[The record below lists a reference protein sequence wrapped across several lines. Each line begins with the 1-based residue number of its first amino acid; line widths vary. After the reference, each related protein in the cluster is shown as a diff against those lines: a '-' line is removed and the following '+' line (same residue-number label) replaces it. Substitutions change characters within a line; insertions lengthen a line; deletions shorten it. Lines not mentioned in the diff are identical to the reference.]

1 MVKPKKDRSKHNND
15 MATNSVRTIYVQDM
29 SKLAGSLD
37 DPIRVA
43 GMLPGVTS
51 DAAFSENFISIRG
64 NSPRGLKY
72 VVEGVEL
79 NNPTHFARIGS
90 SGGTFTIFSTQLLDK
105 SDFYIGAFPAEYNN
119 ALSGILDVNF
129 RKATMKKKKPVLK

>member
-1 MVKPKKDRSKHNND
+1 MHNND

-51 DAAFSENFISIRG
+51 DAAFR
-64 NSPRGLKY
+64 K
-72 VVEGVEL
+72 
-79 NNPTHFARIGS
+79 
-90 SGGTFTIFSTQLLDK
+90 
-105 SDFYIGAFPAEYNN
+105 FYFH
-119 ALSGILDVNF
+119 S
-129 RKATMKKKKPVLK
+129 R